1 MTKKIL
7 AIAFAAIFSLTAI
20 TSLAEDSKEKA
31 VEKLMKAMKVQE
43 GIDRALDDL
52 VSLQLKNFKN
62 RPKLIADIKAFYTKN
77 IGWEAQKTDIISVY
91 KNLFTEKE
99 INDLIAFYETPTG
112 KKMAELEPDIEKRMM
127 DLTRE
132 RMKKCMPELQ
142 KIIIEALQ
150 KTPGQKTK

>member
-1 MTKKIL
+1 
-7 AIAFAAIFSLTAI
+7 
-20 TSLAEDSKEKA
+20 
-31 VEKLMKAMKVQE
+31 MKVQE